1 MATYKN
7 TSNSQTRVI
16 RADGSSDIVPQG
28 GTTQFSEP
36 PSPHEDQLI
45 RANQFEL
52 VEDAP
57 AKPTRRKLFAN
68 AAADNATETESDS

>member
-1 MATYKN
+1 MATYRN
-7 TSNSQTRVI
+7 VSNSQTRVI

-36 PSPHEDQLI
+36 PSEHEDQLI

-52 VEDAP
+52 VEAAP
-57 AKPTRRKLFAN
+57 AKPKRKLFAN
-68 AAADNATETESDS
+68 APADNETETKSDS

>member
-7 TSNSQTRVI
+7 VSNSQTRVI

-28 GTTQFSEP
+28 GTTQFSDP

-52 VEDAP
+52 VEASP
-57 AKPTRRKLFAN
+57 AKPKRKLFAN
-68 AAADNATETESDS
+68 AATDNQTEAESDS

>member
-7 TSNSQTRVI
+7 VSNSQTRVI

-28 GTTQFSEP
+28 GTTQFSDP

-52 VEDAP
+52 VEEAP
-57 AKPTRRKLFAN
+57 AKPRRKLFAN
-68 AAADNATETESDS
+68 APADNPTETESDS

>member
-7 TSNSQTRVI
+7 VSNSQTRVI

-28 GTTQFSEP
+28 GTTQFSDP

-45 RANQFEL
+45 RANQFKL
-52 VEDAP
+52 VEEAP
-57 AKPTRRKLFAN
+57 AKPKRKLFAN
-68 AAADNATETESDS
+68 ADIDSARATESDS

>member
-36 PSPHEDQLI
+36 PSEHEDQLI
-45 RANQFEL
+45 RANQFER
-52 VEDAP
+52 VEGAP
-57 AKPTRRKLFAN
+57 AKPKRKLFAN
-68 AAADNATETESDS
+68 APADKPTETESDS